1 MNLDFSIPPSLPLHI
16 QEKLNALIQDYK
28 EENLTIKG
36 YETKRRHLLEPYIHD
51 LKTTVPSRT
60 PTNIDRKHTV
70 HITGRNQNLSSTL
83 LERTITPS
91 TPLASSNNL
100 ASIDNF
106 SILSPTKSR
115 YNYYNSIDTP
125 QSMYNVTTNSSI
137 FNTPG
142 RPKVSHR
149 PASSIQLS
157 LPSHDI
163 TDDNNN
169 YLPMIPL
176 LPRNVKEQISSKD
189 KSTNFNNQLLF
200 SLLPILRGRSQF
212 NEAQTAIISLN
223 IKGKET
229 YITWEKLYLRAEKVA
244 HELKK
249 TKLYRMD
256 KLLLWYNK
264 EEVIEFTVA
273 LVGCFI
279 AGMVAVP
286 ISFETYS
293 LQEIVEI
300 IRQTNCKYILIS
312 NECYRQLD
320 NLHSPTHNTTIK
332 INRNE
337 MFRNILFLKT
347 DDLGT
352 YSKAKKQS
360 PTFDISNIAYIEF
373 TRTPLGRLSGV
384 VMKHNI
390 LMDQFNSLAEILDSK
405 RMPHWKKSH
414 IRKPYDKRIPLTLAT
429 KEKTA
434 RFTVLNS
441 LDPTRSTGLVLG
453 VLFNIFSGNLLI
465 SVDERLLQKPS
476 GYEALIDKY
485 RADILL
491 NDQLQLKQNVINYLE
506 NPIPMPERKKH
517 KMDFS
522 CVKVCLTSCNTIDT
536 EVTDMVINKWL
547 KNLGCTDAVL
557 CYSPILTLIDFGG
570 IFISTKD
577 QLGGLEN
584 FPIHNSSLKLQDD
597 IYVNKDKL
605 KANTIEADVVAM
617 INPSQTFKDYI
628 RLQSFGYPIPGTTLC
643 VVNPDDGTLVPELC
657 VGEIWLSSKNLVD
670 EFYQMDKVN
679 DFVFRAKLNYAKMF
693 SFINEGSQINDNT
706 SLDRLET
713 IYNICLPNTQ
723 FLRTKLMGFIH
734 NGKIYVL
741 SLIED
746 MFLQN
751 RLIRLPNWS
760 HTSDITKT
768 YKLSSYKSTSNGAS
782 SVDASKPSSIS
793 DKADVYGSE
802 TNWTISYKGKRIVET
817 HYLQQI
823 TETLV
828 RTVNTV
834 SDVSA
839 FELNRYKDEHF
850 LILVVE
856 SSLAKSSSASS
867 SNSEE
872 NLSVRINNQKESFE
886 RKMNEL
892 TDQIY
897 RILWIFHKI
906 QPMCILVVPQKSLP
920 RRYCSLELANSTV
933 ERKFINGE
941 LTSKY
946 IKFQFDNIIL
956 DFIPHSGYYNESIF
970 SEHLSKLRR
979 LYIERKDIIERKEAN
994 ELTKWQ
1000 TSGIDYRESS
1010 YDPRNPQLKLSDYKS
1025 ITEILEWRV
1034 QTTPNESAFTDGGNT
1049 ASSSIH
1055 NNENNIQKNV
1065 SWKNFDL
1072 IIATFIKKI
1081 VGSKTP
1087 LSAGDHVII
1096 MCDNSVEYVAMIMAC
1111 FYCRLVVIPMKPI
1124 SEKRAENDIKFLCSL
1139 IKGYKVKRLFIDG
1152 RLHSML
1158 SNNSNVSKLYK
1169 HYKYIFP
1176 KVTIFSKLKKKHGV
1190 HTGIFKSILKQRHS
1204 YKAGVNINTVPT
1216 VIWVDSDKDITKNL
1230 HILMNHESLLNICK
1244 VLKETLQLK
1253 LTTPILSLDS
1263 YTSGLG
1269 FILSCFIGIYVG
1281 TSTTLFSLNNVMND
1295 PKDFLMTIQNSG
1307 FSDLYL
1313 KIDSFHKILYKTSI
1327 FLKNEVNSNK
1337 SKHSIKSS
1345 SPNLSSDIFRNVK
1358 NIMISFTGRPSLNF
1372 IENLLATYNNV
1383 PISSKQINFI
1393 YQHHFN
1399 PIISLRS
1406 YLDIPPI
1413 DVYLDPVSLREGIIK
1428 EIDPTSSKVYNALRL
1443 QDSDVVPVCTDVT
1456 IVNPETL
1463 MPCVEGE
1470 IGEIWCCSEAN
1481 VFDYSIFDSKGKSKK
1496 DSFITEQ
1503 FQSKFD
1509 KEYENGLTYLRTG
1522 DLGFIRNIQSVN
1534 SEGDLISLNLLYVLG
1549 SINETIEILGLTH
1562 FVFDLEKTIKSTNN
1576 AIRNCLIAK
1585 AGGLLVCL
1593 VQTNTDMTDKYGNLT
1608 ALMVSE
1614 LMNNHGVILDLV
1626 SFVQNNNAS
1635 SKLKKYDT
1643 WSLNR
1648 SLIIKDWF
1656 NGDIKIDIQFAIN
1669 YGENISMYLLSEFDK
1684 NT

>member
-1 MNLDFSIPPSLPLHI
+1 MNLDFTIPPSLPLHI
-16 QEKLNALIQDYK
+16 QEKLSSLIQDYK
-28 EENLTIKG
+28 DENLTIKE
-36 YETKRRHLLEPYIHD
+36 YETKRKRLLEPYIHD
-51 LKTTVPSRT
+51 LKTTVPSKT
-60 PTNIDRKHTV
+60 PTNINRKHTI
-70 HITGRNQNLSSTL
+70 HITGRNQSLSSTL

-91 TPLASSNNL
+91 TPINSSNNL
-100 ASIDNF
+100 TSIDNF
-106 SILSPTKSR
+106 SILSITRSR

-125 QSMYNVTTNSSI
+125 QSMYNVATNSSI

-176 LPRNVKEQISSKD
+176 LPRNVKQPISSKG
-189 KSTNFNNQLLF
+189 KSFDFDNQLPF

-212 NEAQTAIISLN
+212 NEGQTAIISLN

-229 YITWEKLYLRAEKVA
+229 YITWDKLYLRAEKVA

-249 TKLYRMD
+249 IKLYRMD

-273 LVGCFI
+273 LLGCFI

-300 IRQTNCKYILIS
+300 IRQTNCKHILIS

-320 NLHSPTHNTTIK
+320 NLHSPNHSTTIK
-332 INRNE
+332 ISRND
-337 MFRNILFLKT
+337 MFKNISFLKT

-352 YSKAKKQS
+352 YSKAKKQPS
-360 PTFDISNIAYIEF
+360 TFDISTIAYIEF

-405 RMPHWKKSH
+405 KMPYWKKSH
-414 IRKPYDKRIPLTLAT
+414 IWKSYDKKIPLTLAT

-434 RFTVLNS
+434 KFIVLNS

-453 VLFNIFSGNLLI
+453 VLFNVFTGNLLI
-465 SVDERLLQKPS
+465 SVDEKLLQKHA
-476 GYEALIDKY
+476 GYETLIDKY

-584 FPIHNSSLKLQDD
+584 FPIHNSSLQLQDD

-605 KANTIEADVVAM
+605 KVNTIEANITAM
-617 INPSQTFKDYI
+617 INSSQTFKDYI

-643 VVNPDDGTLVPELC
+643 VVNPDDATLVPELC
-657 VGEIWLSSKNLVD
+657 VGEIWLSSKNLVN

-693 SFINEGSQINDNT
+693 SFINDGPQVNDNT
-706 SLDRLET
+706 SVDRLET
-713 IYNICLPNTQ
+713 IYNICPPNTQ
-723 FLRTKLMGFIH
+723 FVRTKLMGFIH

-751 RLIRLPNWS
+751 KLIRLPNWS
-760 HTSDITKT
+760 HTSDISRTCKS
-768 YKLSSYKSTSNGAS
+768 SSYTSTNNSSSNIN
-782 SVDASKPSSIS
+782 ASKHNSIS
-793 DKADVYGSE
+793 DGSNFEGSE
-802 TNWTISYKGKRIVET
+802 TNWTTSYKGKRIVET

-850 LILVVE
+850 LVLIVE
-856 SSLAKSSSASS
+856 SSLAKDSNVSSL
-867 SNSEE
+867 NSEQ
-872 NLSVRINNQKESFE
+872 NFLIKTNSQKESFE

-920 RRYCSLELANSTV
+920 RRYCSLELANSTI

-941 LTSKY
+941 LNSKY
-946 IKFQFDNIIL
+946 VKFQFDNIIL
-956 DFIPHSGYYNESIF
+956 DFIPHSSYYNESIF

-979 LYIERKDIIERKEAN
+979 LYIERKNIIEQKKTN
-994 ELTKWQ
+994 GLTKWQ

-1010 YDPRNPQLKLSDYKS
+1010 YDSRNPQLKLSDYKS

-1034 QTTPNESAFTDGGNT
+1034 RTTPNESAFTDGGNT
-1049 ASSSIH
+1049 ASSGNY
-1055 NNENNIQKNV
+1055 NNENNIQKNI

-1072 IIATFIKKI
+1072 IVAAFIKKI

-1096 MCDNSVEYVAMIMAC
+1096 MCDNSVEYVAMVMAC
-1111 FYCRLVVIPMKPI
+1111 FYCHLVIIPLKPI
-1124 SEKRAENDIKFLCSL
+1124 SEKRAESDIKFLCST
-1139 IKGYKVKRLFIDG
+1139 IEGYKVKRLFIDG
-1152 RLHSML
+1152 KLHAML
-1158 SNNSNVSKLYK
+1158 SNNSIISKLYK
-1169 HYKYIFP
+1169 HHKYLFP
-1176 KVTIFSKLKKKHGV
+1176 KVTVFSKLKKKNGV
-1190 HTGIFKSILKQRHS
+1190 HSGVFESILKQKYS
-1204 YKAGVNINTVPT
+1204 YKAGTNVNTIPA
-1216 VIWVDSDKDITKNL
+1216 VIWVDNDKDITKNL

-1253 LTTPILSLDS
+1253 ITTPILSLDS

-1281 TSTTLFSLNNVMND
+1281 TSTNLFSLNSVMND
-1295 PKDFLMTIQNSG
+1295 PKDFLMAIQNTG

-1313 KIDSFHKILYKTSI
+1313 KIDTFHKILHKTSN
-1327 FLKNEVNSNK
+1327 LLSNVVHSGK
-1337 SKHSIKSS
+1337 SKHVVKSG
-1345 SPNLSSDIFRNVK
+1345 SPSLRPDLFRNVE
-1358 NIMISFTGRPSLNF
+1358 NILISFIGRSNFNF

-1383 PISSKQINFI
+1383 PISSNQINFV

-1443 QDSDVVPVCTDVT
+1443 QDSGVVPVCTDVT

-1463 MPCVEGE
+1463 IPCVEGE

-1481 VFDYSIFDSKGKSKK
+1481 VFDYSIFNSKKKSKK

-1503 FQSKFD
+1503 FQSKFN

-1522 DLGFIRNIQSVN
+1522 DLGFIKNIQRVN
-1534 SEGDLISLNLLYVLG
+1534 SKGDLISLNLLYVLG

-1593 VQTNTDMTDKYGNLT
+1593 VQTNSEMTRKYGNLT

-1626 SFVQNNNAS
+1626 SFVSTNTSNI
-1635 SKLKKYDT
+1635 LKKYDI

-1648 SLIIKDWF
+1648 SFIIKDWF
-1656 NGDIKIDIQFAIN
+1656 NGDIKIDTQFAIN
-1669 YGENISMYLLSEFDK
+1669 YGENISMYLLSEFNKD
-1684 NT
+1684 TQ